1 MKEKALDNINTND
14 AKSNVSDV
22 KVFGNGDLWQ
32 LVCKASSE
40 EQGWMKSTKVM
51 EINEFNNNR
60 VTGCLVHVSTQQR
73 NPDGSYSIAEAV
85 TYVEGAFLTKDKNGN
100 LTLCDLFG

>member
-1 MKEKALDNINTND
+1 MRDKTLDNVNVND
-14 AKSNVSDV
+14 AKSKVADI
-22 KVFGNGDLWQ
+22 KVFGDGDLWQ

-51 EINEFNNNR
+51 SIEGFNSNK
-60 VTGCLVHVSTQQR
+60 VTGCLVQVSTQQR

-85 TYVEGAFLTKDKNGN
+85 TYVEGASLKRDKNGN
-100 LTLCDLFG
+100 LTLCDLLS